1 MAASTTVA
9 MTAAAPPM
17 SEVMWCMLAA
27 GLIEMPPVS
36 NVMPLPTSA
45 TFLAF
50 LPLRPAVNEPD
61 QTGRARRTLAD
72 ADHPAVAVLGERLLV
87 EHLDFQA
94 AASPKAFARLA
105 NSAGRG
111 GSAGC

>member
-1 MAASTTVA
+1 

-27 GLIEMPPVS
+27 GLMEMPPVS

-50 LPLRPAVNEPD
+50 LFFAPRWVS
-61 QTGRARRTLAD
+61 RT
-72 ADHPAVAVLGERLLV
+72 
-87 EHLDFQA
+87 
-94 AASPKAFARLA
+94 S
-105 NSAGRG
+105 RG
-111 GSAGC
+111 GRDEPLPTPITPP